1 MKCKNISRYPP
12 VIPRVPN
19 GFHYDSEFIL
29 DIFTPEELFAW
40 EGLKYTPMRDLP
52 FDVRDAGIDMASRVL
67 GISLQYI
74 GTDASEKR
82 DWTSACNIPSIDDDT
97 PTIDGNI
104 TPIASSLCPVS
115 SPKRISMLAKNWS
128 AGDRKLLTGTIRHH
142 IEVAV
147 LGAFIVGLVFGFL
160 IDTTNRYALATGQ
173 PVPQTESLHPLRPIP
188 SIRVH
193 QNDVLRQDHGA
204 AQFPVAPSKS

>member
-1 MKCKNISRYPP
+1 MSGR
-12 VIPRVPN
+12 
-19 GFHYDSEFIL
+19 
-29 DIFTPEELFAW
+29 
-40 EGLKYTPMRDLP
+40 
-52 FDVRDAGIDMASRVL
+52 
-67 GISLQYI
+67 
-74 GTDASEKR
+74 KR
-82 DWTSACNIPSIDDDT
+82 LLSYQATLTGPWSIDDDT

-160 IDTTNRYALATGQ
+160 IDTTNRYAPAIGQ
-173 PVPQTESLHPLRPIP
+173 TVPQAESLHPLKQTP
-188 SIRVH
+188 SIRVY
-193 QNDVLRQDHGA
+193 QKGVLRQDHGA
-204 AQFPVAPSKS
+204 AQFPVAPSQS